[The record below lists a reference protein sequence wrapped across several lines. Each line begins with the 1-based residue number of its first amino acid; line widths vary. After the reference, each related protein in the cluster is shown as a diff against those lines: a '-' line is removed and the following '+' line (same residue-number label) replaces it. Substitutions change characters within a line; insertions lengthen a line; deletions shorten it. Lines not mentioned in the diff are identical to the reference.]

1 MKRVSSKCLIR
12 LGFCLTKYLI
22 NIRIS
27 LSRLK
32 RTVEYLSIHNVLVKH
47 QKDIT
52 RFVTVDWEIVP
63 IEGSKGINNYRR
75 VPAREHSTKWNQ
87 LNHQINIPGFSI

>member
-1 MKRVSSKCLIR
+1 MKGVSPKRLIQ
-12 LGFCLTKYLI
+12 LGSYLTKCLI

-32 RTVEYLSIHNVLVKH
+32 RIVEYLLIHNVLVKH
-47 QKDIT
+47 QNYIT
-52 RFVTVDWEIVP
+52 RFVTVDWEIVL

-75 VPAREHSTKWNQ
+75 VPAREHSTKWNHF
-87 LNHQINIPGFSI
+87 NYPIKIPGFFI